1 MKVSDTRIIETIIP
15 MAVYKYFEI
24 LTYADL
30 RVFSCHSFTFVF
42 KGSSHIVPSQP
53 TPAMASPPFPHH
65 HENESATYPLSYA
78 SKDAAAAS

>member
-1 MKVSDTRIIETIIP
+1 MKVSVTRII
-15 MAVYKYFEI
+15 MAVYKYFKI
-24 LTYADL
+24 PTYADL
-30 RVFSCHSFTFVF
+30 RVFSCHSFMFVF